1 MQIKANVVSVLGG
14 ILVLS
19 CEYKLDTDSVLGEY
33 HHANKASIASVL
45 GELLISSC
53 EYWPGVASVMGELH
67 TNSIIMS
74 VLGDYDVSKQI
85 LRINKA
91 SYQS

>member
-1 MQIKANVVSVLGG
+1 MQI
-14 ILVLS
+14 
-19 CEYKLDTDSVLGEY
+19 
-33 HHANKASIASVL
+33 KASIASVL

-53 EYWPGVASVMGELH
+53 EYWPGIASVMGELH